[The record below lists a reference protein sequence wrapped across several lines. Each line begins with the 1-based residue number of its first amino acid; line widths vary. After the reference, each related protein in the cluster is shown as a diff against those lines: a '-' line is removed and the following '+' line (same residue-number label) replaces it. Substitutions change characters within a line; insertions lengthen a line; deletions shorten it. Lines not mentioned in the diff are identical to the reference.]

1 MTTTPPHPDDEP
13 SVPDDVWDRFVGDT
27 EASIR
32 ASAPKEP
39 SARARMVTERLR
51 QQDALAAREAK
62 RSGRAAK
69 TAARQAQPEA
79 WRAGPDPFAEAVRR
93 PRRRRRGLGILGVLM
108 AVAAVLV
115 LLNPGAALSWL
126 RGDRADSS
134 GQGLLPPETARPTAP
149 PSEKSFPGTPTREA
163 PFAGSPA
170 ERYAQGAAG
179 IVPPEAKAVGW
190 MTREQVAT
198 SLKQAKA
205 FLVSGNIDPATLRG
219 ARPEAALALVDP
231 SQGGIHSLYDVAF
244 KKPDKKHDPLWIAS
258 RFDPSEVRVLGN
270 AVRTHGRM
278 TFEEGEQG
286 ALAVHADYT
295 FVYPLIKADGGSREV
310 ARTVVRRVIDFEV
323 PNPERYRVT
332 KGMLYISDY
341 DQEISNSACFVDDG
355 FLHPAFGSDAGTGAR
370 GTGAPVDPYDRS
382 RDLTS
387 GPGEG
392 CRSSS
397 RT

>member
-1 MTTTPPHPDDEP
+1 M
-13 SVPDDVWDRFVGDT
+13 PDDVWDRFVEDS
-27 EASIR
+27 EAAIR

-62 RSGRAAK
+62 RRGRAAK
-69 TAARQAQPEA
+69 AAARRPQAQPEV
-79 WRAGPDPFAEAVRR
+79 WRAGPDPFAEEVRR
-93 PRRRRRGLGILGVLM
+93 PRRRRGLGILGVLV
-108 AVAAVLV
+108 AVAVLLV
-115 LLNPGAALSWL
+115 ALNPGAALSWF
-126 RGDRADSS
+126 RGGDRADSS
-134 GQGLLPPETARPTAP
+134 GPGPLALETERPTAP
-149 PSEKSFPGTPTREA
+149 PSEQSFPGRPTVDA

-170 ERYAQGAAG
+170 ERYAEGAAG

-205 FLVSGNIDPATLRG
+205 FLVSGNIDPSTLRG

-231 SQGGIHSLYDVAF
+231 RQGGIQSLYDVAF

-270 AVRTHGRM
+270 AVRTRGRM
-278 TFEEGEQG
+278 TFEEGEHR

-295 FVYPLIKADGGSREV
+295 FVYPLIKAEGGSREV
-310 ARTVVRRVIDFEV
+310 ARTIVRRVIDFEV
-323 PNPERYRVT
+323 PDPTRYGVT
-332 KGMLYISDY
+332 KGMLYISHY
-341 DQEISNSACFVDDG
+341 NQEMSNSACYVDDG
-355 FLHPAFGSDAGTGAR
+355 FLHPEFGSDARTGAR
-370 GTGAPVDPYDRS
+370 ATGAPVDPYDRS
-382 RDLTS
+382 RDLVS

-392 CRSSS
+392 CRRSS